1 MDQEI
6 EQRLLIRLNDH
17 LANHVGL
24 NFAPDRLT
32 DFRNK
37 LKAVSKEFG
46 MEPVDCANW
55 LLSSALTEEQIH
67 TLSYHLTIGETYF
80 FRDPKAFEVLEDEVL
95 AKLIR
100 QRRNS
105 SKYLRIWSAG
115 CCTGEEPYSIAIML
129 KRMLPDIQSWRISI
143 LGTDINPQ
151 FLKKA
156 QRGIYEPWS
165 FRITS
170 PEVKNRFFTHV
181 KGKYEIIE
189 DVKQMVQFAQLNL
202 IDEKTPNGIMLSSI
216 DIIFCRNVLIYF
228 HPDQTARVWDRL
240 HGALSDDGTVVSTP
254 FELSSVPAKLFT
266 RLQHKGAVL
275 FTKRSASADSK
286 DEERTISALTS
297 PGAFEIAAWRPIGAS
312 PTTLNPT
319 DLRPTNSNPLAP
331 TLEQLI
337 NRQPLI
343 GFQDSRELHES
354 KELQKAKAS
363 TKSPSPAAEIDVAN
377 HAKQLFESK
386 QYQQCISFLLPLCST
401 EDLDAGLAH
410 LLSRAYS
417 NHGDLAGALRWVDR
431 SIAKEKLNHSAYLTK
446 ANILQAQGN
455 IQEALT
461 ALRQALFL
469 DPKCVI
475 AEFQMATVLLQI
487 GKLQESRKRLQ
498 GALTLLS
505 QYNVEEVVPET
516 EDLTAGALAQIIKS
530 LLERAASRLSGGQ

>member
-17 LANHVGL
+17 LVNHVGL

-67 TLSYHLTIGETYF
+67 TLSNHLTIGETYF

-202 IDEKTPNGIMLSSI
+202 IDEKIPNGITLSSI

-228 HPDQTARVWDRL
+228 HPDQVARVWDRL

-266 RLQHKGAVL
+266 RLPHKGAVL
-275 FTKRSASADSK
+275 FTKRSSSGDSK
-286 DEERTISALTS
+286 DEERT
-297 PGAFEIAAWRPIGAS
+297 
-312 PTTLNPT
+312 
-319 DLRPTNSNPLAP
+319 PTNSNALAP
-331 TLEQLI
+331 TPEQLI

-343 GFQDSRELHES
+343 GFQDSRELQGS
-354 KELQKAKAS
+354 KELQKAKAV
-363 TKSPSPAAEIDVAN
+363 TKSPAPAPSPAVEIDVAN
-377 HAKQLFESK
+377 QAKQLFESK

-401 EDLDAGLAH
+401 EDFDAGLAH

-417 NHGDLAGALRWVDR
+417 NHGDLANALRWVDR
-431 SIAKEKLNHSAYLTK
+431 FIAKEKLNHSAYLTR
-446 ANILQAQGN
+446 ATILQAQGN

-475 AEFQMATVLLQI
+475 AEFQMASVLLHI

-516 EDLTAGALAQIIKS
+516 EDLTAGALVQIIKS
-530 LLERAASRLSGGQ
+530 LLEQAASRLSGGQ